1 VLIGTKKKQ
10 MTFKKKFKS
19 NHKALKSGGKSEGK
33 ESLAGAEAESGTLK
47 AMAHMLGKFSS

>member
-10 MTFKKKFKS
+10 MTFKKKKFKS

-33 ESLAGAEAESGTLK
+33 EILGGAEAESRTLK
-47 AMAHMLGKFSS
+47 AMAHSS

>member
-1 VLIGTKKKQ
+1 MLIGTKKKQ